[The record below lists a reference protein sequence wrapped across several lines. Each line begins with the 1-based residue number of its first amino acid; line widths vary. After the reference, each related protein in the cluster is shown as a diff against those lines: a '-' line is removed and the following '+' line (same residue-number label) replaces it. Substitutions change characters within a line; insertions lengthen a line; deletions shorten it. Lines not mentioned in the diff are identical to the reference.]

1 MVDFIEKPKE
11 FNNDDDHKSYVDG
24 RLLDNSE
31 EDYENKD
38 CNIHEINEVEI
49 SVSEN
54 KKENGNENQIDD
66 LPIEHSQNQKVT
78 EVVSPTHDQD
88 QVEQKSTGPT
98 TGGNLLDT
106 PKKEKEAKDIV
117 LLNKKKK

>member
-49 SVSEN
+49 SISEN
-54 KKENGNENQIDD
+54 KKENGNENQIVD

-88 QVEQKSTGPT
+88 QVE
-98 TGGNLLDT
+98 
-106 PKKEKEAKDIV
+106 KK
-117 LLNKKKK
+117 